1 MVEMAHFSR
10 STKMAP
16 WVTIVPGVFRAGHFR
31 FISSL
36 HSRLSYLWVFASVLS
51 LIGVIRRGGQQVT
64 ATQTV
69 LVGVGR
75 VGILSGIS
83 QRIR

>member
-1 MVEMAHFSR
+1 MGYNRSGNLSGGTFSLYFLL
-10 STKMAP
+10 TFL
-16 WVTIVPGVFRAGHFR
+16 VVLF
-31 FISSL
+31 L
-36 HSRLSYLWVFASVLS
+36 VFASVLS